1 MGQPLYIKLLTK
13 WHDDPDWRSQSME
26 ERLTFLYFLSLVEWS
41 GDGCERGVVE
51 YTRDQLAA
59 REGVSTDKVKD
70 WVKRWERLG
79 TIERLPAGRRG
90 YTNYSRARVVK
101 FDDLYS
107 TTTQARSASPVVSP
121 VNHPVVSPVVS
132 PVEVEETRGFAEH
145 AHPVKS
151 PVVSPVNHP
160 VVSPITSITRG
171 SERLREEETRAS
183 ALPPSLPRLDSP
195 EGVDGRQTDPSPTPP
210 ATAPTAL
217 SVGAVPGAVDLV
229 VCPERLTYAAV
240 RDLWAET
247 WRMRYEHGMPTG
259 LGGRSCPVTR
269 LLTTMQRD
277 ATTKPLADVWEGVA
291 TVLEAFVYDDDDWL
305 RSRQHPLAYAL
316 KHWAK
321 YDRPRAMTKL
331 QEALTVG
338 AHVEE
343 REVDQP
349 VEAVAQASPPEPV
362 TLQTYRRAT
371 GDDADDARELLR
383 QLVDEGLPDIDGGT
397 LCADGDDLVLVFADE
412 LAAMVAERRL
422 TRYVDGLRCAHG
434 EVVR

>member
-1 MGQPLYIKLLTK
+1 VTR
-13 WHDDPDWRSQSME
+13 WRD
-26 ERLTFLYFLSLVEWS
+26 
-41 GDGCERGVVE
+41 GDGILRGQARTSAADIGREVDKPRSRAHDWLKRWASIGAISYEVEVDEANRPTGIVVTVLGYERW
-51 YTRDQLAA
+51 AA
-59 REGVSTDKVKD
+59 NAKAYANHADDSGVSGEVPDAKAYADARPDAKAYARPD
-70 WVKRWERLG
+70 AKAY
-79 TIERLPAGRRG
+79 AGNIDG
-90 YTNYSRARVVK
+90 NGVSEQAAYARP
-101 FDDLYS
+101 DAAPD
-107 TTTQARSASPVVSP
+107 ARPDASCIG
-121 VNHPVVSPVVS
+121 HDQ
-132 PVEVEETRGFAEH
+132 GH
-145 AHPVKS
+145 AV
-151 PVVSPVNHP
+151 
-160 VVSPITSITRG
+160 
-171 SERLREEETRAS
+171 EEETRAS
-183 ALPPSLPRLDSP
+183 ALPPSLPGLDSP

-217 SVGAVPGAVDLV
+217 SVGAVPGAVDPLL
-229 VCPERLTYAAV
+229 CPERLTYAAV

-269 LLTTMQRD
+269 LLTTMQQD
-277 ATTKPLADVWEGVA
+277 AATKPLADVWEGVA

-343 REVDQP
+343 RAVDQP